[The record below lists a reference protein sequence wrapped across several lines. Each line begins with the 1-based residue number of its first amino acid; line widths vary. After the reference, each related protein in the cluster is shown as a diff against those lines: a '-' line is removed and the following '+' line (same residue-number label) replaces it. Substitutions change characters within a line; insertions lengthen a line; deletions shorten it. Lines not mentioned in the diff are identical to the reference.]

1 MIAVLIVCASFVS
14 PVTGEFDSANAISA
28 VPTVNPHR
36 DVYFPSTGQT
46 TRGPF
51 LAYWMTNRHIGDPVG
66 PPVWVNGE
74 WTQWFEFAKLA
85 LTGTTMD
92 GGSPEGVSRAH
103 IGRIFADSVGYSQSM
118 NAFMPQQPLGGLYVP
133 ETGHN
138 INQGF
143 LTAYQR
149 WGYAQQ
155 LGYPISDEFSVG
167 KMVYQFFEF
176 GALSWSPET
185 GVQRV
190 PVGTLDAGL
199 QGRLGA
205 PQDRPEGAIV
215 LTSASAY
222 DMIDLLVGDRWID
235 IDLDNRVL
243 TAYVGNYPVMTSL
256 VDIGHVNSPTV
267 RGTFRIWLMNRVQ
280 TLRGSNWDGTPYTNP
295 DVPYVMYFFQD
306 YAIHPSATRTS
317 YGAATSPGCVIPPLE
332 VAAFLWDF
340 ASYGTVV
347 VVR

>member
-1 MIAVLIVCASFVS
+1 MVS
-14 PVTGEFDSANAISA
+14 PVAGKPDSAIAVDA
-28 VPTVNPHR
+28 VPNVNPYR

-51 LAYWMTNRHIGDPVG
+51 LAYWMSNRHIGSPVG

-74 WTQWFEFAKLA
+74 WTQWFEFARLA

-92 GGSPEGVSRAH
+92 GGSPSGVSRAH
-103 IGRIFADSVGYSQSM
+103 IGRIFAESVGYSHGLD
-118 NAFMPQQPLGGLYVP
+118 AFMPHGPTAGLYVP

-143 LTAYQR
+143 LIAYQR
-149 WGYAQQ
+149 WGYAQR
-155 LGYPISDEFSVG
+155 LGYPISEEFSVG
-167 KMVYQFFEF
+167 RMVYQFFEF

-185 GVQRV
+185 DVQLV
-190 PVGTLDAGL
+190 PIGTLDAGL
-199 QGRLGA
+199 QGRLGT
-205 PQDRPEGAIV
+205 PQDRPDGSIV
-215 LTSASAY
+215 LDSASAN
-222 DMIDLLVGDRWID
+222 DMIDLLVGQRWID
-235 IDLDNRVL
+235 IDLNSKLL
-243 TAYVGNYPVMTSL
+243 TAYVGNYPVMTSY
-256 VDIGHVNSPTV
+256 VDIGHPNSPTV
-267 RGTFRIWLMNRVQ
+267 RGTFSIWLMNRVQ
-280 TLRGSNWDGTPYTNP
+280 TLRGTAWDGTPYTMP

-317 YGAATSPGCVIPPLE
+317 FGAATSPGCVIPPLE

-340 ASYGTVV
+340 ADYGTVV